1 MSLGV
6 GLREAPVGVG
16 SSTAVYSMVERAPQQ
31 LVHQRNEA
39 PRESGRG
46 FAVPASPRLR
56 PSTQPSRE
64 APPSRWAGPVIDHAA
79 DQDQGPAQR
88 GQLIDILV

>member
-16 SSTAVYSMVERAPQQ
+16 SSAAVYSMAGSAPLK
-31 LVHQRNEA
+31 LVHQRNNV
-39 PRESGRG
+39 PSESGPG
-46 FAVPASPRLR
+46 FAIPAWPRPR

-64 APPSRWAGPVIDHAA
+64 ASPSRWAGPVIDDATEL
-79 DQDQGPAQR
+79 GPVPR